1 MHASGNLCA
10 PEGRAWLCIL
20 EQAWVYGCR
29 GGEGGPR
36 VYPHRGSRLIFISK
50 NFFNKKVIRATPC
63 RSAGRGSAYTRPG
76 VFYIGGR
83 EREGGRERKG
93 EEGGGASKPPDL
105 ALKVSQRSRY
115 FITFLYFEKRA
126 QSASRIQTSP
136 GICVHTGQAFLP
148 TCACVSRS
156 NTLHV

>member
-1 MHASGNLCA
+1 MRVPNSSPCMRAETCA
-10 PEGRAWLCIL
+10 RQKAGLGSVFLSKR
-20 EQAWVYGCR
+20 GCA
-29 GGEGGPR
+29 GVGGPR

-63 RSAGRGSAYTRPG
+63 RSVGRGSAYTRLG

-83 EREGGRERKG
+83 ERERKG

-126 QSASRIQTSP
+126 QSASRIQTSL
-136 GICVHTGQAFLP
+136 GICVHTGFLKLYV
-148 TCACVSRS
+148 CIAIK
-156 NTLHV
+156 HVL